1 MKPLIAVSGAVSQKC
16 VMRKRQDVN
25 GLSRKKQFHGQMS
38 WDIEVMEKQTGFFL
52 QEISEYFSS
61 KGQCESQGRRAH
73 CISQARLDTEKNILR
88 NQHLRNTL

>member
-1 MKPLIAVSGAVSQKC
+1 
-16 VMRKRQDVN
+16 
-25 GLSRKKQFHGQMS
+25 MS